1 MGFYRDQEKLRKA
14 CVLFVCTGNIC
25 RSPTAHGVF
34 SKLVQDQSLQ
44 HFIEVDS
51 AGTHAYHTGER
62 PDPRATAAAAKRGYD
77 LKYLRARKIDV
88 SDFAKYEY
96 ILAMDNQNMKDLLK
110 ACINSEQ
117 CKIQLFM
124 NFAQTRKHIEVPDP
138 YYGTQK
144 GFEVVL
150 DLIEDACSGLL
161 EYIRK
166 HHALASTAGVS

>member
-1 MGFYRDQEKLRKA
+1 M
-14 CVLFVCTGNIC
+14 LFVCTGNIC

-34 SKLVQDQSLQ
+34 SKLVQDRSLQ
-44 HFIEVDS
+44 HSIEVDS

-77 LKYLRARKIDV
+77 LKHLRARKIDV

-96 ILAMDNQNMKDLLK
+96 ILAMDNQNLKDLLK
-110 ACINSEQ
+110 ACMNSEQ
-117 CKIQLFM
+117 CRIQLFM
-124 NFAQTRKHIEVPDP
+124 DFTRTQKQIEVPDP

-150 DLIEDACSGLL
+150 DLIEDACSDLL
-161 EYIRK
+161 EYICK

>member
-1 MGFYRDQEKLRKA
+1 MGLNRNQEKITKV

-34 SKLVQDQSLQ
+34 SKLVQDRSLQ
-44 HFIEVDS
+44 HSIEVDS

-77 LKYLRARKIDV
+77 LKHLRARKIDV

-96 ILAMDNQNMKDLLK
+96 ILAMDNQNLKDLLK
-110 ACINSEQ
+110 ACMNSEQ
-117 CKIQLFM
+117 CRIQLFM
-124 NFAQTRKHIEVPDP
+124 DFTRTQKQIEVPDP

-150 DLIEDACSGLL
+150 DLIEDACSDLL
-161 EYIRK
+161 EYICK